1 MIEFD
6 AGYYLAILLWLA
18 ALMLLLGQAW
28 RGRIPVVGL
37 SLAYWCS
44 LGSIHL
50 LGGLIQLL
58 PWHVS
63 PDRSDTIAGFR
74 LTGYALA
81 GLLIGNLLIDRRLF
95 TRLPQVSKPVRV
107 GSPLRELAINYVAI
121 GLGVYFIVAEL
132 LAFFPSS
139 SA

>member
-1 MIEFD
+1 MVWKRRDMIEFD
-6 AGYYLAILLWLA
+6 AAYYLAILLWVA
-18 ALMLLLGQAW
+18 AVILLLGQAW

-63 PDRSDTIAGFR
+63 PDRSDTIALFR
-74 LTGYALA
+74 LTGYARA
-81 GLLIGNLLIDRRLF
+81 VLLRLLLWRQLQPRRA
-95 TRLPQVSKPVRV
+95 QD
-107 GSPLRELAINYVAI
+107 
-121 GLGVYFIVAEL
+121 
-132 LAFFPSS
+132 
-139 SA
+139 